1 MSVTL
6 SLFAG
11 AGWQFFDNNGVP
23 LAGGLIYTYAAGTTT
38 PQATYTSSA
47 GTIAQ
52 SNPIVLNS
60 AGRVAVGEVWVSEG
74 VSYKFV
80 LKDSTGNT
88 IGTYDNL
95 NGTYVAGD
103 LANTTN
109 PALGDALVGFRQS
122 NSSGNLTGA
131 VGRTVHQK
139 LQESVSV
146 LDFGAD
152 PTGVADSYPAFQ
164 AAHDSFGPSTGYPAG
179 YYGGEIL
186 VPFGKYYLSHTFEIS
201 KSIILRGVGMGS
213 VSFASSPSE
222 LVFAAN
228 TTGLLL
234 NSNLTAATSAGGTVI
249 ENLVLSAP
257 STLGTTGYGVL
268 SHAPFYMKNVA
279 IRYFSSHG
287 VYIDGQ
293 TGVTGNADGW
303 KLYAVQIADCGG
315 DGLRVIGDDGNIGTA
330 IGVQCLENKGWG
342 FYDTAAY
349 ANTYI
354 NPQSAGNLGGA
365 YYATNSCIYIN
376 PYTEYQVGQPY
387 VTNVSDKSIVIG
399 GASQATAANSFYGV
413 IASGFAWN
421 VQTDRRHFFYRNGI
435 EIARIETNN
444 ILSGL
449 LGAIFY
455 PNATDYINV
464 GSTTEST
471 IELYM
476 GTTASSERMRF
487 KNPNGNVG
495 TIVTS
500 GSTTSYNTSSDYRLK
515 ENVLPMTGA
524 LDTVAKLNPVTFNWK
539 CDGKDGQGFIAHELQ
554 AVVPDCVTGEKD
566 AVDAEGKIITQ
577 SVDASFLIATLTK
590 AIQELSA
597 KVAALE
603 K

>member
-11 AGWQFFDNNGVP
+11 AGWQLFNNNGVP

-38 PQATYTSSA
+38 PEATYTSSA

-60 AGRVAVGEVWVSEG
+60 AGRVSVGEVWVSEG

-80 LKDSTGNT
+80 LKDSTGTT

-186 VPFGKYYLSHTFEIS
+186 VPFGKYYLSQTFEIS

-213 VSFASSPSE
+213 VSFDSSPSE

-228 TTGLLL
+228 TTGILL

-257 STLGTTGYGVL
+257 TTMGTTGYGVL
-268 SHAPFYMKNVA
+268 SHATFYMKNVA

-287 VYIDGQ
+287 IYVDGR

-303 KLYAVQIADCGG
+303 KLYAVQVSECGG
-315 DGLRVIGDDGNIGTA
+315 DGLRLIGDDANIGTA
-330 IGVQCLENKGWG
+330 IGVQCLENGGWG
-342 FYDTAAY
+342 FFDEAAY
-349 ANTYI
+349 SNTYI
-354 NPQSAGNLGGA
+354 NPQSAGNAGGA
-365 YYATNSCIYIN
+365 YHSSGNAVYIN

-387 VTNVSDKSIVIG
+387 VSDLGDQSLVFG
-399 GASQATAANSFYGV
+399 GTSQQTAANSFYGLTGNGLV
-413 IASGFAWN
+413 WN
-421 VQTDRRHFFYRNGI
+421 VKPSRRHLFYRDGV
-435 EIARIETNN
+435 EIGRIETTN
-444 ILSGL
+444 ILEGL
-449 LGAIFY
+449 KGASFTPAVGRLITLG
-455 PNATDYINV
+455 TV
-464 GSTTEST
+464 GESVIRIVVDTTGSNDC
-471 IELYM
+471 
-476 GTTASSERMRF
+476 MRF
-487 KNPNGNVG
+487 DNPNGRVG
-495 TIVTS
+495 DITTS
-500 GSTTSYNTSSDYRLK
+500 GSTTAFNTSSDYRLK

-566 AVDAEGKIITQ
+566 AVDAEGKMITQ